1 MEDPT
6 PAPPQSHPRRAASV
20 TASAPDGRDLA
31 DDVTGPPARPPRRRR
46 LRSVVG
52 DYPMAFLELFALAG
66 FVVAQ
71 PLLDVL
77 GRSPD
82 FLQFRQ
88 ADARDVVLLAV
99 AFTLVPPLALVTV
112 EVLAGLLGRRVRRLV
127 HLALVAG
134 LLGLLGLE
142 LAKKLT
148 PLRGPALVVVGALA
162 GLGGGLLYANA
173 AAVRLWL
180 RWLWP
185 APIVLLLVF
194 LLLSPAAELLRS
206 PPDRAAVP
214 PGTARS
220 TSNAPIVM
228 VLMDEFPLISLLD
241 RQGRID
247 KRLYPNLA
255 RLAGGSTWYRNATAV
270 TGLTEWAMPSLLTGR
285 YPAQGR
291 LPIASQYP
299 DNLFTL
305 VGGSYHYGMHV
316 LEGTSQLCPPST
328 CPDAKKP
335 PGDDGL
341 LGQAPRGQGGF
352 RGVLRDS
359 AKVWTEIASPRA
371 SAGDPAA
378 TLQAATVDAAAGPDA
393 TADPGRRAQIV
404 KAFTRGIGFRR
415 FLSSIRPT
423 GPDRRALHF
432 VHVLMPHQP
441 WKYLPSGMR
450 YPERTT
456 GPGRLV
462 TNGRW
467 TSEAWPV
474 QSIHQRHLMQTAIAD
489 RMIGDLIT
497 RLRATGLYDRS
508 LLVVTADHGMAFTP
522 SEPARASVTGATAP
536 EVLWVPLFI
545 KRPGQRASSTTDVN
559 WEHVDLVPTVADIMG
574 FRVPWSMDG
583 VSWADPAGARR
594 QRTQKWFFPTPGV
607 RQSFEGP
614 ANQATVLRG
623 VTDRLLRPQDGYLG
637 WFELGPHADLVGRRT
652 ADLTIAGSGGTAH
665 VIGAD
670 DLRHVDPSSGTVPA
684 QVAGHLTGTTPGAAP
699 RPAVAVAVN
708 GVIGGVSETFA
719 TGDSP
724 PTWFSAMVPDTLLRP
739 GDNQLQLFLLDT
751 TGGQQRLHP
760 LNLTG

>member
-6 PAPPQSHPRRAASV
+6 PAPPHQRRVASAAS
-20 TASAPDGRDLA
+20 TAPDGRDPA
-31 DDVTGPPARPPRRRR
+31 DDLAGGPTRPSRRQRQ
-46 LRSVVG
+46 RSVVG
-52 DYPMAFLELFALAG
+52 DQLMAFFDLFALAG

-82 FLQFRQ
+82 FLLFRQ
-88 ADARDVVLLAV
+88 ADARDIVLLAV
-99 AFTLVPPLALVTV
+99 AVTLAPPLALGAV
-112 EVLAGLLGRRVRRLV
+112 EVLAGLLGQRIRRLV
-127 HLALVAG
+127 HQALVAG

-142 LAKKLT
+142 VAKKLT
-148 PLRGPALVVVGALA
+148 PLRGPALVAVALLA
-162 GLGGGLLYANA
+162 GLGGGLLHVKGA
-173 AAVRLWL
+173 AFRLWL
-180 RWLWP
+180 HWLWP
-185 APIVLLLVF
+185 APIVFLLVF

-206 PPDRAAVP
+206 TPDRAPAVP
-214 PGTARS
+214 GSAPSSRKG
-220 TSNAPIVM
+220 PIVM
-228 VLMDEFPLISLLD
+228 VLMDEFPLMSLLD
-241 RQGRID
+241 HEGRID
-247 KRLYPNLA
+247 QRLYPNFA

-270 TGLTEWAMPSLLTGR
+270 TGLTQWALPSLMTGR
-285 YPAQGR
+285 YPAQDR
-291 LPIASQYP
+291 LPIASQFP

-305 VGGSYHYGMHV
+305 LGGSYHYRMHV
-316 LEGTSQLCPPST
+316 FEGVSQLCPPSI
-328 CPDAKKP
+328 CPDAKKS
-335 PGDDGL
+335 GSNGGL
-341 LGQAPRGQGGF
+341 LGQVPRGQGGL

-359 AKVWTEIASPRA
+359 AKVWTEIASPREQTR
-371 SAGDPAA
+371 DPAA
-378 TLQAATVDAAAGPDA
+378 TLQEATVDVATGPDGS
-393 TADPGRRAQIV
+393 ADPARRAQIV
-404 KAFTRGIGFRR
+404 KGYVRGIGFQR
-415 FLSSIRPT
+415 FLSSIHPT
-423 GPDRRALHF
+423 DPDQRAMYF

-441 WKYLPSGMR
+441 WRYLPSGMR

-456 GPGRLV
+456 GRLV

-489 RMIGDLIT
+489 RMIGDLIK
-497 RLRATGLYDRS
+497 RLRATGLFERS
-508 LLVVTADHGMAFTP
+508 LLLVTADHGMAFTP
-522 SEPARASVTGATAP
+522 GQPGRASVTGATAP

-545 KRPGQRASSTTDVN
+545 KRPGQRAPSTTDVN
-559 WEHVDLVPTVADIMG
+559 WEHVDLVPTIADIMG
-574 FRVPWSMDG
+574 FRVPWSVDG

-594 QRTQKWFFPTPGV
+594 QRTEKWFFPKPGV
-607 RQSFEGP
+607 RQSFEGSD
-614 ANQATVLRG
+614 QATVLQG

-637 WFELGPHADLVGRRT
+637 WFELGPHADLVGRRV
-652 ADLTIAGSGGTAH
+652 AGLTVAGSGGTAR

-670 DLRHVDPSSGTVPA
+670 DFRDVDLSSGTVPA
-684 QVAGHLTGTTPGAAP
+684 QVGGHLTGTTPGAAP